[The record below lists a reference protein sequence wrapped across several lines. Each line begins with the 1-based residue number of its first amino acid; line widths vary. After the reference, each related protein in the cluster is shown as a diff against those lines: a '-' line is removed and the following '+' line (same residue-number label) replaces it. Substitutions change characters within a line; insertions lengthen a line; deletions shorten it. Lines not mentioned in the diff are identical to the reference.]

1 MINEYPYHKAP
12 PILKTVYIYAYQ
24 ARLNRYDYCTTF
36 IAVSYTHL
44 DVYKRQSYCFSI
56 SLQK

>member
-36 IAVSYTHL
+36 IVQTVPNKFRNYFDNLVLT
-44 DVYKRQSYCFSI
+44 K
-56 SLQK
+56 